1 MTVPKWWLALALVLA
16 LGTSHCAGFD
26 RRHFRDAEVPKEVLS
41 ARTIAI
47 IARVIGAPET
57 PVAEYKARI
66 EASALAEI
74 QKRGRFQV
82 VADPTKADLVCLMI
96 EFSDEYW
103 RESFSEIHG
112 FMEWGRAIQWVN
124 ARPDAII
131 VMKGGNYAE
140 RDARPV
146 WMKTNYH
153 HFVYRKKNRES
164 TPDWM
169 MKDFLKAFE
178 KAEKK
183 NPSADEKETDEAELT
198 DEAAADSST
207 PGGTDPANRR
217 QVFCPAHQRC
227 PIPREL
233 YSARNVMICEIDKC
247 NDKYMQ
253 KYVEWGKRWSLVDD
267 PAQADLVLVICT
279 TPSRGAVRGKVSYSS
294 LYVFKGG
301 RQPAW
306 DSLLLYTEFD
316 RDNEW
321 TLKRF
326 QKFIFEAH

>member
-1 MTVPKWWLALALVLA
+1 MIDPKWRLILSLTLAFCA
-16 LGTSHCAGFD
+16 SHCAGFD
-26 RRHFRDAEVPKEVLS
+26 RRHFRDAEVPKEVVS

-66 EASALAEI
+66 EASAMAEI
-74 QKRGRFQV
+74 QKRDHFQV
-82 VADPTKADLVCLMI
+82 VSDPSKADLVCLMI

-103 RESFSEIHG
+103 RESFSHTHG
-112 FMEWGRAIQWVN
+112 IMERGRAIEWMN

-131 VMKGGNYAE
+131 VMKGGNYAD

-164 TPDWM
+164 TPEWM

-183 NPSADEKETDEAELT
+183 NPSEDEKETDEAELV
-198 DEAAADSST
+198 DEAAAGDST
-207 PGGTDPANRR
+207 PAGTDPANRR

-227 PIPREL
+227 PIPHEL
-233 YSARNVMICEIDKC
+233 YSARNVLICEIDSC
-247 NDKYMQ
+247 NDKHMQ
-253 KYVEWGKRWSLVDD
+253 KYVQWGRRWSLVDD
-267 PAQADLVLVICT
+267 AAQADLVLVICP
-279 TPSRGAVRGKVSYSS
+279 TPSRTRGGGKYSYSS

-306 DSLLLYTEFD
+306 DSLLLYTEFN
-316 RDNEW
+316 RDDEW
-321 TLKRF
+321 TLKVF
-326 QKFIFEAH
+326 QKFIFEAR